1 MTSAD
6 PSQSTVFAGKYR
18 LVRLLGK
25 GAMGEVWL
33 AVEEGPRNFKRQVAV
48 KRLLSTSDLSDY
60 ARESFVAEA
69 QVIARLDHPNIVRL
83 IELGETEDDHS
94 LYLVLDFVDGAALDR
109 LIKRGGPMSPAAVA
123 LVGREVAR
131 ALDAVHSMA
140 DEAGN
145 NYGVVHRDV
154 SPANILIS
162 RDGRIRLSD
171 FGVARISGLGGE
183 KTETGVFKG
192 KLPYMPPEQAAGNA
206 FDGRADC
213 FSLGI
218 TLFEALLGGR
228 LRRAETQGQLIA
240 MIATEQAARV
250 RDRVPDAPE
259 HLAYAIDYATVFQ
272 PEHRVRSAG
281 ELAALL
287 DDALRAIDPRAEA
300 NAIVELRE
308 RVQMAADHTAGG
320 TRAPWSVALTGANPA
335 ASSQSGSHA
344 ALRQSGTGP
353 AASAPSS
360 GSGVHGPLSASGG
373 YVAAVSGSHRFG
385 APPAPPP
392 DADVATS
399 ISSSGPHHQ
408 SQIGRASPPSVPSGA
423 FTATGTMAGRPDV
436 GAGAAPRRNTGAL
449 VAIGSVV
456 ALLGVGAAFFFASRS
471 NGASEVPGAGAGSTA
486 VAPTARST
494 ADAPS
499 APAVTAEP
507 SSAPPDAT
515 GAAATDGAPTGA
527 PTATAPSGPRGPVG
541 SRPRPAPPTTSA
553 ASAAVDESAPGT
565 LQVIVVPWGNVVVDG
580 KPHGPTPIA
589 PVSLPPGTHTVVVTN
604 SELGAQRSATV
615 KILPGKSHAVKF
627 DLKKVD

>member
-6 PSQSTVFAGKYR
+6 TQQTTAFAGKFR

-83 IELGETEDDHS
+83 IELGETEDDGS

-109 LIKRGGPMSPAAVA
+109 LIKRGGPLSPAAVA
-123 LVGREVAR
+123 LIGREVAR

-192 KLPYMPPEQAAGNA
+192 KLPYMPPEQAAGHA

-250 RDRVPDAPE
+250 RERIPDAPE

-272 PEHRVRSAG
+272 PEHRVRSSG

-300 NAIVELRE
+300 NAIAELRE
-308 RVQMAADHTAGG
+308 RVAMASDHTAGG
-320 TRAPWSVALTGANPA
+320 TRAPWSVALTGSSPGV
-335 ASSQSGSHA
+335 SSQSGSHP
-344 ALRQSGTGP
+344 ALRQSGSGAHGPFSGTG
-353 AASAPSS
+353 AHGTSS
-360 GSGVHGPLSASGG
+360 GA
-373 YVAAVSGSHRFG
+373 HRFG

-399 ISSSGPHHQ
+399 ISTSGPHHL
-408 SQIGRASPPSVPSGA
+408 SQVGRASPPSVPSGA
-423 FTATGTMAGRPDV
+423 FTAAGSMAGRLDT
-436 GAGAAPRRNTGAL
+436 GAGAPPRRNAGAL
-449 VAIGSVV
+449 VAIASVV
-456 ALLGVGAAFFFASRS
+456 ALLGVGVAVFFASRS
-471 NGASEVPGAGAGSTA
+471 NGATETPGGAASSPTA
-486 VAPTARST
+486 VPTAGPT
-494 ADAPS
+494 AAE
-499 APAVTAEP
+499 PAVTAEP
-507 SSAPPDAT
+507 SPTAAPSADPT
-515 GAAATDGAPTGA
+515 AAATGA
-527 PTATAPSGPRGPVG
+527 PTAATQPGPRPPVG
-541 SRPRPAPPTTSA
+541 TRPRPAPSETSA
-553 ASAAVDESAPGT
+553 PSAAVDEGAPGT

-580 KPHGPTPIA
+580 KPHGSTPIA
-589 PVSLPPGTHTVVVTN
+589 PVSLTPGTHSVVVTN

-615 KILPGKSHAVKF
+615 KILPGKSHSVKF